1 MLRSMFAGVSGMQN
15 HQLRMDAIG
24 NNIANVNTVGFKT
37 SRVTFQDAL
46 SQTIRGSTAPQRN
59 RGGMNSLQIGLGM
72 SVASIDVLHTQG
84 NLQTTGKITD
94 LAIEGDGFFILSDG
108 NEQFYTRAGMFALER
123 DGRLVFPSNG
133 LNLQGW
139 MADNNGVIDTNQ
151 PLTGITLPI
160 GATIEPTATERINF
174 TANLDAALNGELSYG
189 PNPFTVDDGAGNE
202 AQVTVTL
209 VPTGGFNQWNYTLNV
224 TGGTIVNP
232 DDATGVLTLDENGN
246 VVSVIDANGN
256 PVTDFQVTI
265 DGGVAPVTVD
275 FPSGANNAFV
285 FGGVAV
291 STGSFTPAPPVTST
305 VEVYDSQGNI
315 HLLTTIFTKTGD
327 NQWEWTAS
335 TGAFGV
341 VGSGTL
347 NFDNHGKL
355 TGFTGG
361 PIQFTPPGAA
371 QVIIDPDFSKI
382 TQYVGDSTVAIGQDG
397 YPMGDL
403 DSFTID
409 KNGRIIGVFTNGLT
423 RNIAQLAV
431 ATFNNPAGLERIGE
445 TMFRESSNSGSRQV
459 APSGVG
465 GSGTI
470 TPGALEMSNV
480 DLSQEFTEMIITQ
493 RGFQANSRIITTSDE
508 MLQELVNLKR

>member
-24 NNIANVNTVGFKT
+24 NNIANVNTVGYKT

-46 SQTIRGSTAPQRN
+46 SQTIRGATAPQGN
-59 RGGMNSLQIGLGM
+59 RGGINALQIGLGM

-108 NEQFYTRAGMFALER
+108 NEHYYTRAGMFALER
-123 DGRLVFPSNG
+123 DGRLVYPSNG
-133 LNLQGW
+133 LLLQGW
-139 MADNNGVIDTNQ
+139 MADHNGVIDTNQ
-151 PLTGITLPI
+151 PLTAITLPI
-160 GATIEPTATERINF
+160 GATIEPTATTSINF
-174 TANLDAALNGELSYG
+174 TANLNAALNEELSYG

-202 AQVTVTL
+202 AQVTVIL
-209 VPTGGFNQWNYTLNV
+209 VPTGGFNQWNFTLNV
-224 TGGTIVNP
+224 TGGSIVNP
-232 DDATGVLTLDENGN
+232 DHATGVITLDEYGN
-246 VVSVIDANGN
+246 VISVVDANGN
-256 PVTDFQVTI
+256 PVAGFQVAI
-265 DGGVAPVTVD
+265 DGGGTAAVD
-275 FPSGANNAFV
+275 FPSAGNNAFV
-285 FGGVAV
+285 FNGTPVA
-291 STGSFTPAPPVTST
+291 SGQFTPAPPVTST

-315 HLLTTIFTKTGD
+315 HLVTTVFTKVGD
-327 NQWEWTAS
+327 NQWEWSAS
-335 TGAFGV
+335 TAAFGV

-347 NFDNHGKL
+347 TFDNYGKL
-355 TGFTGG
+355 TGVTGG
-361 PIQFTPPGAA
+361 PIQFSPPGAA
-371 QVIIDPDFSKI
+371 QVTIDPDFSKV
-382 TQYVGDSTVAIGQDG
+382 TQYVGESTVAIAQDG

-445 TMFRESSNSGSRQV
+445 TMFRESSNSGSRRV

-508 MLQELVNLKR
+508 ILQELVNLKR

>member
-15 HQLRMDAIG
+15 HQLRLDSIG
-24 NNIANVNTVGFKT
+24 NNIANVNTIGYKT
-37 SRVTFQDAL
+37 GRVTFQDAL

-59 RGGMNSLQIGLGM
+59 RGGMNALQVGLGM

-108 NEQFYTRAGMFALER
+108 NEQFYTRAGMFSLER

-133 LNLQGW
+133 LLLQGW
-139 MADNNGVIDTNQ
+139 MADENGNINTDQ
-151 PLTGITLPI
+151 LTGITLPI
-160 GATIEPTATERINF
+160 GATIAPTATENIRV
-174 TANLDAALNGELSYG
+174 TANLDAANNGELSYG

-209 VPTGGFNQWNYTLNV
+209 VPTGSFNEWEYRINV
-224 TGGTIVNP
+224 TGGDLDDENDRIGTI
-232 DDATGVLTLDENGN
+232 TLDEEGN
-246 VVSVIDANGN
+246 IINVDANSPTFTVN
-256 PVTDFQVTI
+256 I
-265 DGGVAPVTVD
+265 DGGGPVDVTIPTVGGD
-275 FPSGANNAFV
+275 NEFV
-285 FGGVAV
+285 PDNGNTAA
-291 STGSFTPAPPVTST
+291 GSFTPAPSVTST
-305 VEVYDSQGNI
+305 IEVYDSQGNLY
-315 HLLTTIFTKTGD
+315 LLTTVFEKTAD
-327 NQWEWTAS
+327 NQWAWSTS
-335 TGAFGV
+335 TGAFGE

-347 NFDNHGKL
+347 SFDNQGKL
-355 TGFTGG
+355 TGVTGG
-361 PIQFTPPGAA
+361 PIQFTPPGAD
-371 QVIIDPDFSKI
+371 QVAIEPDFSKV
-382 TQYVGDSTVAIGQDG
+382 TQYVGESTVAVSQDG

-431 ATFNNPAGLERIGE
+431 ATFNNPAGLERIGG
-445 TMFRESSNSGSRQV
+445 TMFRESSNSGTRQIT
-459 APSGVG
+459 PSGVG

-470 TPGALEMSNV
+470 TPGHLEMSNV
-480 DLSQEFTEMIITQ
+480 DLSQEFTDMIITQ